1 MEVSRIMQKLPVILE
16 ETVTQEQ
23 EQDKSSI
30 EHYFGKLLITRNGIE
45 IKTYNIT
52 ADTIIGRDS
61 ACTLQLEYKSVS
73 RKHTKITID
82 SFGHCFVEN
91 LSSTNPTIINNEKVI
106 APIRLRESD
115 KIRIGDII
123 LAFKKVEIQGK
134 FLILS
139 LFKSILVHTL
149 TITID

>member
-1 MEVSRIMQKLPVILE
+1 MEVSSRSLNKLPVILE
-16 ETVTQEQ
+16 ETVAQ
-23 EQDKSSI
+23 EQDKSSSI
-30 EHYFGKLLITRNGIE
+30 DHYFGKLFITRNGTE

-52 ADTIIGRDS
+52 TDTIIGRDS

-73 RKHTKITID
+73 RKHTKITVD

-91 LSSTNPTIINNEKVI
+91 LSSTNPTIINNEKVV

-123 LAFKKVEIQGK
+123 LTFKKIEHGK
-134 FLILS
+134 
-139 LFKSILVHTL
+139 
-149 TITID
+149 